1 MLKLETGELTSDAMK
16 EIRIL
21 QEQEFSGTSKSVYG
35 RKMDLYLHIDG
46 LELNNS
52 EFKAVGVYIEENKRQ
67 SRRNVRINK
76 AIMVYLPRHAK
87 FDFKT
92 DDYLVFL
99 DVSGYT
105 GAIVYLRRYE
115 DIHVSGLLS
124 RVAIKLP
131 TDEKGLKAFLS
142 GQSLAWLFTYVQRLS
157 RMQQEVEDVKTQ
169 ALDESFL
176 LQEPITPPL
185 QPRDLDVI

>member
-1 MLKLETGELTSDAMK
+1 
-16 EIRIL
+16 
-21 QEQEFSGTSKSVYG
+21 
-35 RKMDLYLHIDG
+35 MDLHLHIDG

-52 EFKAVGVYIEENKRQ
+52 EFKGVGVDIEENKRQ
-67 SRRNVRINK
+67 SRRNIRINK
-76 AIMVYLPRHAK
+76 AIMVYLQRHAK
-87 FDFKT
+87 FDFKN

-131 TDEKGLKAFLS
+131 VDEKGLKAFLS
-142 GQSLAWLFTYVQRLS
+142 GQSLGWLFTYVSYGIYLS
-157 RMQQEVEDVKTQ
+157 PVLIIYSPHGSAWVSLVKLAT
-169 ALDESFL
+169 
-176 LQEPITPPL
+176 TP
-185 QPRDLDVI
+185 QHAAGGRRHADASIG